1 MSDRKLLK
9 QANKPK
15 QINDKEDINN
25 TPLTIDRSL
34 EIVAQGATLEEILLK
49 YGLTD
54 KIQDSLDR
62 VEDKNAISLLKREGH
77 QDVAMLQADE
87 LANILETLHLLRS
100 PTNAKILFTALE
112 ESIVRDNIDPKL
124 LPNHSIEELRQELKN
139 ERESENHF

>member
-1 MSDRKLLK
+1 MSDRKLIK

-124 LPNHSIEELRQELKN
+124 LANYTIEELRQELEN